1 MTQSSENDPQRRFRK
16 PSPETERGNEP
27 MAASVEP
34 FVDADNIATF
44 LGAERK
50 VVMKMVREGRIT
62 AYPFS
67 GRLRHTYK
75 FRRSEV
81 AADMEKIRRQSA
93 FPPNESNSTRNSPED

>member
-1 MTQSSENDPQRRFRK
+1 MTQSSENDPKRRLRK
-16 PSPETERGNEP
+16 PSPELERGIEP
-27 MAASVEP
+27 MATSIEP
-34 FVDADNIATF
+34 FVDADNIAAF
-44 LGAERK
+44 LAADRK
-50 VVMKMVREGRIT
+50 VVIRMAREGMIT

-93 FPPNESNSTRNSPED
+93 LPPVDPNSPDSSRKD